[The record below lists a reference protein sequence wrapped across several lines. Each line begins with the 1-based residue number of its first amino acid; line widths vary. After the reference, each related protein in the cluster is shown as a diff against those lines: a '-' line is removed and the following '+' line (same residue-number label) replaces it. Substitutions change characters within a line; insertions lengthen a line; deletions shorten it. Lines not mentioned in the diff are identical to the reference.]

1 MTKQNYKEHLKKNF
15 NLAYPVMLSQLGHMM
30 VNVADSVMVGQ
41 LGVLPLAGV
50 SLANAIFHVVL
61 TFGIGISY
69 AITPLVAAADGED
82 NTEKS
87 AEYLKHAIVINT
99 IAGVIIFA
107 AVLLSSNVLFH
118 LDQPQDVVEAAIPY
132 LNILAFSMI
141 PLMLFQTLRQFMEGL
156 SQTKQAMVIIIGSN
170 IINIGLNYVLIYG
183 KLGFAPMG
191 LNGAGWA
198 SFIARIALVL
208 AMFAFVYYHKNFRKY
223 RLGFRLRN
231 FNKSIMKKMIGI
243 GLPAGFQFA
252 FEVGAFNVALIM
264 IGWMGKSAIAAH
276 QIAINLASISYMM
289 ASGLSAAATIRVGNQ
304 LGRKDIPTLR
314 SAVFTIYGMVI
325 TFMVFCALIFFFGRF
340 FLPSLYVD
348 DEAVIGMASS
358 LLIIAGFF
366 QVSDGMQVVSL
377 GALRGLE
384 DVKIPTVLTFIA
396 YWVLALPLG
405 YIMAFKMGLG
415 IEGIWYGLLI
425 GLSIVAAV
433 MFVRFNRLT
442 SRLLK
447 S

>member
-15 NLAYPVMLSQLGHMM
+15 SLAYPVMLSQLGHMM

-50 SLANAIFHVVL
+50 SLANGIFHVLL

-69 AITPLVAAADGED
+69 AITPLVAAADGE
-82 NTEKS
+82 NNANKS
-87 AEYLKHAIVINT
+87 AEFLKHAILINT
-99 IAGVIIFA
+99 IAGVLIFII
-107 AVLLSSNVLFH
+107 VLASGNVLFH
-118 LDQPQDVVEAAIPY
+118 LDQPTDVVEAAIPY
-132 LNILAFSMI
+132 LNILALSMI
-141 PLMLFQTLRQFMEGL
+141 PLMIFQTFRQFTEGL
-156 SQTKQAMVIIIGSN
+156 SQTKQAMIIIIGSN
-170 IINIGLNYVLIYG
+170 VVNIALNYVLIYG
-183 KLGFAPMG
+183 KLGFSPMG

-198 SFIARIALVL
+198 SFISRILL
-208 AMFAFVYYHKNFRKY
+208 AAVIISFVYYNKKFKKYRPGFALKNFK
-223 RLGFRLRN
+223 
-231 FNKSIMKKMIGI
+231 KSIINKMMGI

-264 IGWMGKSAIAAH
+264 VGWMGKSAIAAH
-276 QIAINLASISYMM
+276 QIAINLAAISYMM
-289 ASGLSAAATIRVGNQ
+289 ASGLSAAATIRAGNQ
-304 LGRKDIPTLR
+304 LGKKDIPTLR

-325 TFMVFCALIFFFGRF
+325 AFMVFCALIFFFGRF

-348 DEAVIGMASS
+348 DETVIGMASS

-366 QVSDGMQVVSL
+366 QVSDGMQVVGL

-384 DVKIPTVLTFIA
+384 DVKIPTLLTFIA

-405 YIMAFKMGLG
+405 YLMAFKLGLG

-425 GLSIVAAV
+425 GLSIVAVV
-433 MFVRFNRLT
+433 MFFRFNKLT
-442 SRLLK
+442 SKLL
-447 S
+447 

>member
-1 MTKQNYKEHLKKNF
+1 MAAQNYKQHLKTNF

-50 SLANAIFHVVL
+50 SLANGIFHVVM
-61 TFGIGISY
+61 TFGIGITY
-69 AITPLVAAADGED
+69 AITPFVAAADGEG
-82 NTEKS
+82 NTARSSEF
-87 AEYLKHAIVINT
+87 LKHAILINT
-99 IAGVIIFA
+99 VTGVLIFTLIL
-107 AVLLSSNVLFH
+107 VGGDILYY
-118 LDQPQDVVEAAIPY
+118 LDQPEDVVEAAIPY

-156 SQTKQAMVIIIGSN
+156 SHTKQAMIIIIGSN
-170 IINIGLNYVLIYG
+170 LINIGLNYVLIYG
-183 KLGFAPMG
+183 KLGFPELG
-191 LNGAGWA
+191 LIGAGWA
-198 SFIARIALVL
+198 SLISRIALAAVIY
-208 AMFAFVYYHKNFRKY
+208 AFVYFNKRFRAY
-223 RLGFRLRN
+223 REGFRLTN
-231 FNKSIMKKMIGI
+231 FKKHIIRKLLGI

-252 FEVGAFNVALIM
+252 FEVGAFNFALIM
-264 IGWMGKSAIAAH
+264 IGWIGKPAIAAH

-304 LGRKDIPTLR
+304 LGKKDIPTLR

-325 TFMVFCALIFFFGRF
+325 AFMVFCALVFILGRY
-340 FLPSLYVD
+340 FLPTLYVD
-348 DEAVIGMASS
+348 DEVVISLASS

-366 QVSDGMQVVSL
+366 QISDGMQVVGL

-384 DVKIPTVLTFIA
+384 DVKIPTILTFIA

-405 YIMAFKMGLG
+405 YLMAFKLGMG

-425 GLSIVAAV
+425 GLSIVAVV
-433 MFVRFNRLT
+433 MFIRFIRLT
-442 SRLLK
+442 SKLLPK
-447 S
+447 